1 MSVKLVAV
9 YQAPEDQ
16 AAFDA
21 HYQQV
26 HTPLAQAVPGLTELR
41 VTRMSNKLMGE
52 ADIYLIAEMIFPDHA
67 TFDAAMSSDENKAA
81 GRDLANFAEG
91 KVSLFVVSE

>member
-9 YQAPEDQ
+9 YQSPEDQ

-21 HYQQV
+21 HYDQV
-26 HTPLAQAVPGLTELR
+26 HTPLAQAVPGLAELR
-41 VTRMSNKLMGE
+41 VTRMSNKLMGG
-52 ADIYLIAEMIFPDHA
+52 ADVYLVAELVFPDQA
-67 TFDAAMSSDENKAA
+67 TFNAAMASDENKAA

-91 KVSLFVVSE
+91 KVSLFVASE

>member
-1 MSVKLVAV
+1 MSAKLVAV
-9 YQAPEDQ
+9 YQSPADQ
-16 AAFDA
+16 EAFDT
-21 HYQQV
+21 HYEQV
-26 HTPLAQAVPGLTELR
+26 HTPLAQAVPGLSELR

-52 ADIYLIAEMIFPDHA
+52 ADIYLIAEMVFPDQA
-67 TFDAAMSSDENKAA
+67 TFDAAMSSGENKAA